1 MIGAFER
8 ETLGVANEVVG
19 WPFETAATSL
29 ELHFAELKL
38 KSLDFKV
45 ETACTEFDVSC
56 FSELCELLTCG
67 EVTWGRGALIGEVS
81 VVPRGLRCVGEMTER
96 RSCVPSSEDGDGCG
110 GA

>member
-8 ETLGVANEVVG
+8 ESLGVTKEVVG
-19 WPFETAATSL
+19 CPFETAATSL

-38 KSLDFKV
+38 KSFDLKV
-45 ETACTEFDVSC
+45 ETAGIELEVSC
-56 FSELCELLTCG
+56 FSACELFTCG
-67 EVTWGRGALIGEVS
+67 EVTWGTGALSGEVS
-81 VVPRGLRCVGEMTER
+81 VGPSGFRCVGEMTER